1 MAGQGIFVAV
11 RYMTGFLVLAAST
24 DVKMLPGKC
33 SFGLV
38 SRTSVHLCCAA
49 LYCFCC
55 CFNFILFLNFT

>member
-1 MAGQGIFVAV
+1 MDGWPMASVLLFDS
-11 RYMTGFLVLAAST
+11 MTGFLVLAAST

-38 SRTSVHLCCAA
+38 SRTFVHLCCAA

-55 CFNFILFLNFT
+55 CFNLI